1 MNDSKHLIGHA
12 NLVVKKAE
20 ILPVWDWPTDP
31 SGKRGKKVRTGEVV
45 VRVTVANV
53 GKKIAGPSKTSIAL
67 IKAQNADFLDAIET
81 PEIAEGREFAVESRK
96 LTLKDPGA
104 IVILADAPAD
114 GSPKG
119 MVREHGT
126 LTSRA
131 GEMDNAFA
139 FPFDGGEIEDVHEYD
154 NPIVH

>member
-1 MNDSKHLIGHA
+1 MNDSKHLVGHA

-20 ILPVWDWPTDP
+20 ILPVWDWPTEAVET
-31 SGKRGKKVRTGEVV
+31 RGKKVRTGEVV

-53 GKKIAGPSKTSIAL
+53 GKKIAGPSKTSITF
-67 IKAQNADFLDAIET
+67 IKPHNAEFLDAIET
-81 PEIAEGREFAVESRK
+81 PEIAEGRDFAVESRK

-114 GSPKG
+114 GNPNG
-119 MVREHGT
+119 MVREHGI
-126 LTSRA
+126 LTSMA

-139 FPFDGGEIEDVHEYD
+139 FPFDGRDVEDVHEYD
-154 NPIVH
+154 NPTVH